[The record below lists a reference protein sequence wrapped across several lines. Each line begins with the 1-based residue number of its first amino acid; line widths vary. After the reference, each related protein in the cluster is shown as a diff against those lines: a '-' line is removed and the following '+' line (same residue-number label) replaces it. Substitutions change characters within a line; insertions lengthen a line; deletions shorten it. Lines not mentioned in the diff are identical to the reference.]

1 MMGKQSNKN
10 IKLVKKLVQANFQLF
25 TKVDE
30 LIHDE
35 ELDVIQKLNDKILH
49 KKTNYMQ

>member
-1 MMGKQSNKN
+1 LSKKEKTIENK
-10 IKLVKKLVQANFQLF
+10 ISQLF

>member
-1 MMGKQSNKN
+1 MIENK
-10 IKLVKKLVQANFQLF
+10 ISHLFQ
-25 TKVDE
+25 KVDE

-35 ELDVIQKLNDKILH
+35 ELEVIERLNDKILH